1 MSKAKPVI
9 LKIGG
14 SVLTNKT
21 AELEA
26 RMDMIS
32 SIADQVLEANP
43 KNLVIVHG
51 GGSFGH
57 PTAQKYAIKGGFRDE
72 SQRIGFAETHHIMT
86 VLNGLLMDALIWRG
100 IPAISMAPSS
110 YVITHDGRIQYF
122 ETSIIR
128 RLLEMGFIPVLYG
141 DTVLDEKMGFTIL
154 SGDQIVA
161 YLATQMNAEK
171 ILVGVD
177 VDGVYDDNPKS
188 NPKAKMFT
196 RLNLDEMKSLLEMLG
211 GSEGYD
217 VTGGMRSK
225 IAELIAAVEQG
236 IPVLIFNATKTKY
249 IYKAIKGENVKGT
262 LIEKE

>member
-1 MSKAKPVI
+1 MSKVKPTI

-21 AELEA
+21 VELEA

-32 SIADQVLEANP
+32 SIADQILEANP

-57 PTAQKYAIKGGFRDE
+57 PTAQKHAIKEGFRDE
-72 SQRIGFAETHHIMT
+72 AQIVGFAETHHIMT

-110 YVITHDGRIQYF
+110 HVITRSGRIQHF
-122 ETSIIR
+122 ETAIIQ

-141 DTVLDEKMGFTIL
+141 DAVLDEEMGFTIL
-154 SGDQIVA
+154 SGDQIAA
-161 YLATQMNAEK
+161 YLATQMHAEK

-177 VDGVYDDNPKS
+177 VDGVYDDDPKS
-188 NPKAKMFT
+188 NPEAEMFT
-196 RLNLDEMKSLLEMLG
+196 RLKLEDLKSVLNTLG
-211 GSEGYD
+211 GSSGYD

-225 IAELIAAVEQG
+225 IAELTRAVEQG
-236 IPVLIFNATKTKY
+236 IPVLIFNATKAKY

>member
-21 AELEA
+21 VELEA

-32 SIADQVLEANP
+32 GIADQILEANP

-57 PTAQKYAIKGGFRDE
+57 PTAQKYAIKEGFKDE
-72 SQRIGFAETHHIMT
+72 AQIAGFAETHHIMT

-110 YVITHDGRIQYF
+110 YVITRNGRIQHLDM
-122 ETSIIR
+122 TILK

-141 DTVLDEKMGFTIL
+141 DTVIDEEIGFTIL

-161 YLATQMNAEK
+161 YLATQMNAER

-196 RLNLDEMKSLLEMLG
+196 RLNMEELKNVLEKLG

-225 IAELIAAVEQG
+225 IAELMPAVMQG
-236 IPVLIFNATKTKY
+236 IPVLIFNATKTKH

>member
-57 PTAQKYAIKGGFRDE
+57 PTAQKYAIKDGFRSE

-110 YVITHDGRIQYF
+110 YVITHNGRIQHF

-141 DTVLDEKMGFTIL
+141 DTVLDEEMGFTIL

-161 YLATQMNAEK
+161 YLATRMNAEK

-177 VDGVYDDNPKS
+177 VDGVYDDDPKS
-188 NPKAKMFT
+188 NPKAKMFN
-196 RLNLDEMKSLLEMLG
+196 RLNLEDMKSLLGMLG

-225 IAELIAAVEQG
+225 IAELTAAVEQG

-249 IYKAIKGENVKGT
+249 IYKAI
-262 LIEKE
+262 